1 MSNTSNP
8 WFAASMGLI
17 GVIVGFG
24 TASLMGGGS
33 IPGVPSERPQ
43 ANAPAPTPS
52 APPPTP
58 SADDVPAVTDTDH
71 IRGNPDAKVTIVE
84 YSDFECPFCARHH
97 PTMVQLLEDYGD
109 DVNWVYRHYP
119 LSFHPN
125 AQKAAEASEC
135 AGELGGNDAFWEFTD
150 MVYEKGADKTQFE
163 SYATAI
169 GLSAS
174 AFTTCL
180 DSDKYAQ
187 HVKDDMSG
195 GSKAGV
201 SGTPGNIVINNDTGE
216 TRLVSGA
223 QPLSNFKAII
233 DEML

>member
-1 MSNTSNP
+1 MTNSNP
-8 WFAASMGLI
+8 WFGLSMGLI

-24 TASLMGGGS
+24 AATVLDGGS
-33 IPGVPSERPQ
+33 FNLPGPSPS
-43 ANAPAPTPS
+43 ANAPAPTPT

-84 YSDFECPFCARHH
+84 YSDFECTFCARHH
-97 PTMVQLLEDYGD
+97 TTMVQLLEDYGD
-109 DVNWVYRHYP
+109 DVNMVFRHYP
-119 LSFHPN
+119 LSFHAN
-125 AQKAAEASEC
+125 AQKSAEASEC
-135 AGELGGNDAFWEFTD
+135 ANELGGNDAFWEYHDILF
-150 MVYEKGADKTQFE
+150 EKGADIAKLSDYAQEVGLNKTAFE
-163 SYATAI
+163 
-169 GLSAS
+169 
-174 AFTTCL
+174 TCL
-180 DSDKYAQ
+180 DSDKYAD
-187 HVKDDMSG
+187 HVNDDMNG

-223 QPLSNFKAII
+223 QPIGNFKAVI